1 MIRVLVVDD
10 NPSIVR
16 GLTALFSVE
25 PDLELCG
32 YAVSG
37 EGGLSLAVT
46 LEPDVVIMD
55 LSMPGMGGMAAI
67 RAIVESGCASR
78 VLVLSGTSSEDRR
91 SAAVEAGAL
100 DYVRKSDAAHLLLA
114 SVRALAG
121 TGPSPSHERG
131 SGDVT

>member
-10 NPSIVR
+10 NPSILR

-32 YAVSG
+32 YAGSG

-55 LSMPGMGGMAAI
+55 LSMPGMGGVAAI

-78 VLVLSGTSSEDRR
+78 VLVLSGTSSEERR

-100 DYVRKSDAAHLLLA
+100 DYVRKSDAAHRLLE
-114 SVRALAG
+114 SVRAVAG
-121 TGPSPSHERG
+121 AGEQERG